1 MKKLVQSLADDT
13 MSVNGNSVLQSK
25 GTPGRNHVKME
36 HQEQEM
42 VKVKNSV
49 NEQIIS
55 DISMD
60 EVDQKIT
67 IKPAKG
73 HDFENSGCPSNFL
86 LLCLNSI
93 KNALWHDGIFSG
105 EEDKPLFVDTWGFEF
120 WKCYSAGKDILETS
134 GVCSTTQQIAW
145 ITSTAADRIASLEK
159 EGLSFN
165 SPFLLYLVPS
175 KEKATKFFFSAF
187 NLSLENLIL
196 MCCVPWHLKVRSV
209 CKPLKALGIHAVSL
223 PSGSSLDH
231 QIHGL
236 KSCEPEFIIS
246 TPKRLLELVSLKAI
260 DISGVSVLVVDD
272 LEAFIEGGYFDI
284 IQSIKQA
291 ISGNP
296 QTIVFSNCLNYASVP
311 LVRNLLRGSIC
322 RLALNDSIASQSACI
337 IQSVRV

>member
-175 KEKATKFFFSAF
+175 KEKATK
-187 NLSLENLIL
+187 
-196 MCCVPWHLKVRSV
+196 VRSV